1 MYRKHTEE
9 TCMEGLH
16 IYRISHENCTADKEI
31 TETVV
36 SYHILHFVFS
46 GRGFFNGQCVT
57 AGQMFLC
64 RYHTLFR
71 YYPDPSDPWKYGFID
86 GFGSMF
92 DHLLRK
98 MGFSDSVTVL
108 PMHHPDIMRQL
119 IMCGMNSIE
128 QEYLCGICYSMMH
141 LQIEE
146 NLPQHANAPY
156 QHVQK
161 AIQYI
166 EGKSGRVTPSE
177 VAEKLHLS
185 RAYLRNLFMEKQGV
199 SLQKYIQR
207 CRMLNAA
214 KLLTETDF
222 PINAIADAVGYSDPL
237 LFSKM
242 FRQFSKNSPTAYRK
256 QSRVTE
262 KMIENKTAFKDGTS

>member
-1 MYRKHTEE
+1 MD
-9 TCMEGLH
+9 GLH
-16 IYRISHENCTADKEI
+16 IYRIGHENCTADKET
-31 TETVV
+31 TEAVV

-46 GRGFFNGQCVT
+46 GQGYFNGQRVT

-64 RYHTLFR
+64 RYHTFIR
-71 YYPDPSDPWKYGFID
+71 YYPDPTDPWEYGFID
-86 GFGSMF
+86 GFGSLF
-92 DHLLRK
+92 DHLLNE
-98 MGFSDSVTVL
+98 MGFTDSVSVL
-108 PMHHPDIMRQL
+108 PMHHPEYIRQL
-119 IMCGMNSIE
+119 ILCGMNSIE
-128 QEYLCGICYSMMH
+128 QEYLCGICYSIMH
-141 LQIEE
+141 LQIAE
-146 NLPQHANAPY
+146 NIPQHANAPY

-166 EGKSGRVTPSE
+166 ERKSGRVTPSE

-199 SLQKYIQR
+199 SVQKYIQR

-214 KLLTETDF
+214 KLLAETDF
-222 PINAIADAVGYSDPL
+222 PINAVADAVGYDDPL

-242 FRQFSKNSPTAYRK
+242 FRRFSGSSPTAYRK

-262 KMIENKTAFKDGTS
+262 TQIDSKKAFKNDGS